1 MNAIET
7 KSWERYEMYTS
18 VAFVNNEW
26 WKQQTN
32 EYWNMNDGKNCKVYR
47 YWKITHVL
55 NDDDAKMRINEYV
68 SIHWFILKLIE
79 KVYYSISNE

>member
-32 EYWNMNDGKNCKVYR
+32 EYWNMNDGE
-47 YWKITHVL
+47 KI
-55 NDDDAKMRINEYV
+55 AKYID
-68 SIHWFILKLIE
+68 IE
-79 KVYYSISNE
+79 KSHMF

>member
-7 KSWERYEMYTS
+7 KSWERYEMYMS

-32 EYWNMNDGKNCKVYR
+32 EYWNMNDGEKIAKSIDIEKSHMFKMMTMRLCKM
-47 YWKITHVL
+47 I
-55 NDDDAKMRINEYV
+55 INE
-68 SIHWFILKLIE
+68 
-79 KVYYSISNE
+79 